1 MQTGSM
7 GTGSGSCEAGREVK
21 TPGPRQGVGEE
32 GMAVRELEGWT
43 AWEPVERAWGRR
55 SHTGAGAW
63 GRSVT
68 HRSNGPWR
76 RRFGEKRTS

>member
-1 MQTGSM
+1 MQTGGM
-7 GTGSGSCEAGREVK
+7 GPGSGSCEAGREVK

-43 AWEPVERAWGRR
+43 AWEPVERVWGRR
-55 SHTGAGAW
+55 D
-63 GRSVT
+63 SVT